1 MLYSLLFIIICIFIY
16 IIFNLNR
23 KTLMYK
29 SIINELQDRID
40 MDIEFISSINEKMID
55 TYENLNKSHLRTAFE
70 NDDEIGF
77 YFEDIKSSQQSIV
90 EFIQIYNDI
99 ILDDSNYEKT
109 KTKK

>member
-1 MLYSLLFIIICIFIY
+1 
-16 IIFNLNR
+16 
-23 KTLMYK
+23 MYK

-90 EFIQIYNDI
+90 DFIQIYNDI

>member
-1 MLYSLLFIIICIFIY
+1 
-16 IIFNLNR
+16 
-23 KTLMYK
+23 MYK